1 MLLKLKEPQKELC
14 EYLGVEMIQ
23 VVCEDI
29 EEDSRY
35 YFKDDFI
42 IISPQMLESYTD
54 ALKSLV
60 HEIRH
65 QYQYKCAND
74 PNTKENPILVNDWRH
89 EFSNLKRPVDPSN
102 QESVNEYFSMMTD
115 LDAAAF
121 SKWYLEWKVDGQVF
135 SHPNGSRITTATF
148 NKWFKKVRDKAG
160 IPENLL
166 YII

>member
-1 MLLKLKEPQKELC
+1 MLSKLIEPQKELC
-14 EYLGVEMIQ
+14 EYLGLEMIP

-42 IISPQMLESYTD
+42 IISPLMLESYTD

-65 QYQYKCAND
+65 QYQYKCANN
-74 PNTKENPILVNDWRH
+74 PNTKENPELVNDWRH

-102 QESVNEYFSMMTD
+102 QESVNEYFSMMTE

-121 SKWYLEWKVDGQVF
+121 SKWYLEWKYDIYTV
-135 SHPNGSRITTATF
+135 HPNIIYDEFISRYI
-148 NKWFKKVRDKAG
+148 KKYFK
-160 IPENLL
+160 
-166 YII
+166 